1 MNNDYITRLESY
13 RESLYRIAYSYMNDQ
28 TLAIDVLDEAY
39 YKAYVNRKKLKN
51 PKYLK
56 TWFTR
61 ILINECLQA
70 IRKNKRIILMDQVPE
85 QSIEDY
91 DRLPLKMAI
100 RQLPEKLSKIIYLRY
115 YGGYTLIET
124 AEILEIPLGT
134 VSTRERKAL
143 GLIRLELTE

>member
-1 MNNDYITRLESY
+1 
-13 RESLYRIAYSYMNDQ
+13 MNDQ

-51 PKYLK
+51 PEYLK

-70 IRKNKRIILMDQVPE
+70 LRKNKRIILMDQVPE
-85 QSIEDY
+85 ESIEDY
-91 DRLPLKMAI
+91 DSLPLKMAI
-100 RQLPEKLSKIIYLRY
+100 SKLPEELSKIIYLRY
-115 YGGYTLIET
+115 YGGYTLNET

-134 VSTRERKAL
+134 VATRERKAL
-143 GLIRLELTE
+143 GLIRLELSE